1 MDTKEALE
9 QTVKN
14 TARDIENMAE
24 GIYLIEDPET
34 YGAVEEEFIESYTLD
49 ENYII
54 DRCGNMR
61 GAWIYISLGGP
72 TVWIDTMRGTVR
84 GTWGHDAFEWGLS
97 EQAQDWV
104 CERAEEMYDTL
115 NANY

>member
-14 TARDIENMAE
+14 TADDIERMAA
-24 GIYLIEDPET
+24 GTYQIEDPET
-34 YGAVEEEFIESYTLD
+34 YETIEEEFIESYTLD

-54 DRCGNMR
+54 DSRGNMR
-61 GAWIYISLGGP
+61 GAWMYTTLGGP

-84 GTWGHDAFEWGLS
+84 GTWGFDSFEWGLS
-97 EQAQDWV
+97 AKAQDWV
-104 CERAEEMYDTL
+104 QEQAEEMYDTL